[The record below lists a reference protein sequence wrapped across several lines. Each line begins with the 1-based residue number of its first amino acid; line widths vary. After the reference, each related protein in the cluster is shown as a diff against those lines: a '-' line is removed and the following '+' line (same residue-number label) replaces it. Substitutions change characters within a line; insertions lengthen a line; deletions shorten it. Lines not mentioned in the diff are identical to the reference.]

1 MTCSYCAT
9 ELPAGAMFCGECG
22 RPVSARPASPV
33 RVVASRAA
41 PIDELVSP
49 VVIARVTVPDEQVVD
64 DVVVESPVV
73 DGPVVDEPEVAA
85 AVYAPEPAVAP
96 IPPLPRPGTSL
107 DAVIEEVIVD
117 AESRGAGWCAQC
129 GALMS
134 AADIFCGECGFVRSP
149 ANRSRDTVALDPFPW
164 GAGTAP
170 FAPHEPPTPARD
182 APAVAYV
189 QPVDVPEDDDD
200 IDATRIVA
208 PGARGDRFVLQFS
221 TGESVT
227 VTGAGLLGRNPMP
240 EPGEFFDAMV
250 TISDPGKSVSKTH
263 LEFGQEGGAFWV
275 SDRYS
280 GNGTVVREPERPARR
295 CEPGKRYRIVRGTR
309 VDIGEQFFVVS

>member
-1 MTCSYCAT
+1 
-9 ELPAGAMFCGECG
+9 MFCGECG
-22 RPVSARPASPV
+22 RPVSARPASAG
-33 RVVASRAA
+33 RVVAPPAA
-41 PIDELVSP
+41 PVEELVSP
-49 VVIARVTVPDEQVVD
+49 VVIARVVVPDEPVAD
-64 DVVVESPVV
+64 DVVPDAPVV
-73 DGPVVDEPEVAA
+73 ENAPPSIAKREPEIK
-85 AVYAPEPAVAP
+85 PEPVP
-96 IPPLPRPGTSL
+96 MPETSL
-107 DAVIEEVIVD
+107 DAAIEEAIVD

-134 AADIFCGECGFVRSP
+134 SADIFCGECGFVRSP
-149 ANRSRDTVALDPFPW
+149 ANRARDTVALDPFPW
-164 GAGTAP
+164 GSGAAP
-170 FAPHEPPTPARD
+170 VAPGAPVAPVAPAEPPTSLSD
-182 APAVAYV
+182 APAVAYS
-189 QPVDVPEDDDD
+189 QPVDIPDTEDDED

>member
-1 MTCSYCAT
+1 
-9 ELPAGAMFCGECG
+9 MFCGECG
-22 RPVSARPASPV
+22 RPVSARPASHTRAVVSPAVPV
-33 RVVASRAA
+33 
-41 PIDELVSP
+41 DELVSP
-49 VVIARVTVPDEQVVD
+49 VAIAHVMVPDDPVADQV
-64 DVVVESPVV
+64 VV
-73 DGPVVDEPEVAA
+73 DGPDDAA
-85 AVYAPEPAVAP
+85 PVAVASP
-96 IPPLPRPGTSL
+96 VVEPDPSPVPLPEIISI
-107 DAVIEEVIVD
+107 DAAIEEAIID

-149 ANRSRDTVALDPFPW
+149 ANRARDTVALDPFPW
-164 GAGTAP
+164 GSGVAP
-170 FAPHEPPTPARD
+170 AVPADSVAPVAPAEPLEPVVE
-182 APAVAYV
+182 APAVAYS
-189 QPVDVPEDDDD
+189 QPVDVPRDNGDEDEDL
-200 IDATRIVA
+200 DATRIVA

-263 LEFGQEGGAFWV
+263 LEFGQEGGSFWV

-280 GNGTVVREPERPARR
+280 GNGTVVREPERAARR

>member
-1 MTCSYCAT
+1 MR
-9 ELPAGAMFCGECG
+9 GG
-22 RPVSARPASPV
+22 V
-33 RVVASRAA
+33 RSVVRSC
-41 PIDELVSP
+41 P
-49 VVIARVTVPDEQVVD
+49 
-64 DVVVESPVV
+64 
-73 DGPVVDEPEVAA
+73 
-85 AVYAPEPAVAP
+85 
-96 IPPLPRPGTSL
+96 
-107 DAVIEEVIVD
+107 
-117 AESRGAGWCAQC
+117 
-129 GALMS
+129 

-149 ANRSRDTVALDPFPW
+149 ATRARDTVALDPFPW
-164 GAGTAP
+164 GSGAASVAP
-170 FAPHEPPTPARD
+170 VVPVVPPTPVVD
-182 APAVAYV
+182 APAVVYL
-189 QPVDVPEDDDD
+189 QPVDVPDDDDEDD

-227 VTGAGLLGRNPMP
+227 VTGAGLLGRNPIP

-309 VDIGEQFFVVS
+309 VDIGEQFFCGQLTSPKPHGVWRAFPRI